1 MNRRFKKVSFFGAIG
16 LGRVG
21 QPAWTEDGVLQVA
34 SLDDLMA
41 TKLKFLLQRIEAKD
55 YIDIAAMMGAG
66 VSLERVLAS
75 ARSIYGRSFQPSES
89 LKALV
94 YFEGGDLEV
103 LPDATR
109 RTLIEAVQRVKDLP
123 EVKRLSLEP
132 CDSDTSV

>member
-1 MNRRFKKVSFFGAIG
+1 MTGRFKKVSFFGAIG
-16 LGRVG
+16 SGRVG

-41 TKLKFLLQRIEAKD
+41 TKLKVLLQRIEAKD
-55 YIDIAAMMGAG
+55 YIDIATMIEAG
-66 VSLERVLAS
+66 VSLESGLAS
-75 ARSIYGRSFQPSES
+75 ARLIYGNSFQPSEG

-109 RTLIEAVQRVKDLP
+109 RTLIEAVKRVNDLP
-123 EVKRLSLEP
+123 TVKRRSRELY
-132 CDSDTSV
+132 DSGST